1 MNKTL
6 KYISINTR
14 IPLCLE
20 KNLVLQW
27 HAYTQLKPAALE
39 HVRLVTSKYVR

>member
-6 KYISINTR
+6 NDISINTR
-14 IPLCLE
+14 ISLCLE
-20 KNLVLQW
+20 KTPALQW